1 MPASTKQLI
10 SFGTSRAWLLRL
22 SQCSAGG
29 RVRWARDSEKPAG
42 RKEDEDRCCAHWVAM
57 GEKHVPDGP
66 RASSAERNV
75 LGFAATPDP
84 AQNFHLV
91 SPQAAREAQPDRH
104 LPAVR
109 IIGLDQQG
117 GFWEVEWKI
126 PLDFKWG
133 GTVAVGVSS
142 SRPGVVDCGVEGAH
156 LI

>member
-42 RKEDEDRCCAHWVAM
+42 RKEDEDRSCAHWVAM

-75 LGFAATPDP
+75 LGFLQRCRTQPKTSTW
-84 AQNFHLV
+84 FL
-91 SPQAAREAQPDRH
+91 RRLEAQPDRH
-104 LPAVR
+104 LSAVR
-109 IIGLDQQG
+109 INRILGR
-117 GFWEVEWKI
+117 FFYFSI
-126 PLDFKWG
+126 F
-133 GTVAVGVSS
+133 
-142 SRPGVVDCGVEGAH
+142 
-156 LI
+156 